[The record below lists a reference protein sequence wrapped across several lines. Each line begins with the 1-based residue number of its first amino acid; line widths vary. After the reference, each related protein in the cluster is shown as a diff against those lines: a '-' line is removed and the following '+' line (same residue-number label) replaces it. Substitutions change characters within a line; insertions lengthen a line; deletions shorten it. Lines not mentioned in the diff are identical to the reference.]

1 MGRGNPPLFC
11 APASQPFTI
20 AHVLTSTN
28 QSHLGMM
35 ETRCGLA
42 TGDPA
47 EAWQPVGLLARDR
60 VCPACAPDHP
70 QAAPPAEQGALL

>member
-1 MGRGNPPLFC
+1 MSRGNPPLFC

-20 AHVLTSTN
+20 AHVLTSTS
-28 QSHLGMM
+28 QDHIGVVH
-35 ETRCGLA
+35 TRCDLP

-47 EAWQPVGLLARDR
+47 EAWQPVKLLPGDK
-60 VCPACAPDHP
+60 VCRCCWPDHP